1 MKETLNLPNE
11 FVQKCTESI
20 ALMKKESRF
29 RRDMDELQRMIDEA
43 NKKPKK

>member
-1 MKETLNLPNE
+1 MKDELNMSAE
-11 FVQKCTESI
+11 FVQKCVESI

-29 RRDMDELQRMIDEA
+29 RRDVDELQRMVDEA